1 MGVEVVLLVP
11 VVMLIGL
18 LIVAMGRYVSA
29 EGAVQ
34 AAAREAVRAATLER
48 SGSDAITAAQGAATT
63 SLTSALYLNCGP
75 AALEGAFV
83 PGNTV
88 TVRLDC
94 QVSWSQLG
102 AIGLPGTVAVTA
114 SSSAP
119 LDLNRRAAP

>member
-18 LIVAMGRYVSA
+18 LVVAMGRYVSA
-29 EGAVQ
+29 EGDVQ
-34 AAAREAVRAATLER
+34 AAAREAVRAATIER
-48 SGSDAITAAQGAATT
+48 SEAAAKVAAQSAATA
-63 SLTSALYLNCGP
+63 SLTSTIYLSCAP
-75 AALEGAFV
+75 ARLDGAFV
-83 PGNTV
+83 RGGTV

-94 QVSWSQLG
+94 QVSWTQLG

-119 LDLNRRAAP
+119 LDLDRGIVP